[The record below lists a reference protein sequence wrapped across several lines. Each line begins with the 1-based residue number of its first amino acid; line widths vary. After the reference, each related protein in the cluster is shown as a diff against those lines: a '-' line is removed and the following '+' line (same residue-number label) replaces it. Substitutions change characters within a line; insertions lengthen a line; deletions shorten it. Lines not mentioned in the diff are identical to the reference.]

1 LVRLEKTIDNLP
13 SSVGNSVATIAL
25 DATYTVDPQPSGVSI
40 YSRKLIESLAALDTA
55 HRFLLCYRLSRFSR
69 WRDFLRPAAAPGR
82 RPTFSV
88 RFFQEPL
95 TFWLPWQARLFH
107 SLAQRPPAF
116 RFAREIVTVN
126 DVFPLTG
133 RDYSTPDFQKK
144 FSGLLL
150 EAVERAAR
158 VLAPSQYTADQLV
171 RHAGVAREKISVI
184 PYGAEPPGKALTAEE
199 RLGER
204 EHLVGKGKEMVLS
217 VGVMQTRKNTI
228 NALRALASLPAR
240 FRLVLAGGEGHGSGA
255 IRDFIRKEGLESRVI
270 LLGYVAADRLPS
282 LYQAATV
289 LLFPSLEEGF
299 GLPVLEAMAHGLP
312 VVTSNTSSL
321 PEVGGDAALY
331 ADPHEPRQLAAQVER
346 AAEDRPLRE
355 SMIARG
361 LARAREFTWRR
372 TAEETCRVYEE
383 LVVA

>member
-1 LVRLEKTIDNLP
+1 VT
-13 SSVGNSVATIAL
+13 TIAL
-25 DATYTVDPQPSGVSI
+25 DATYAADPQPSGVGV
-40 YSRKLIESLAALDTA
+40 YSRKLIESLAALETPYL
-55 HRFLLCYRLSRFSR
+55 FLLCYRLSRFKQR
-69 WRDFLRPAAAPGR
+69 RHFLRPRGTGVRGGAQL
-82 RPTFSV
+82 SV
-88 RFFQEPL
+88 RVYQEHL
-95 TFWLPWQARLFH
+95 TFWLPWEARLFH

-144 FSGLLL
+144 FSALLL

-158 VLAPSQYTADQLV
+158 VLAPSEYTADQLV

-184 PYGAEPPGKALTAEE
+184 PYGVEPPGKALTAEE
-199 RLGER
+199 QLSER

-240 FRLVLAGGEGHGSGA
+240 YRLVLAGGEGYGSEA
-255 IRDFIRKEGLESRVI
+255 IHDFIRKEGLESRVI
-270 LLGYVAADRLPS
+270 LLGYVAADRLSS

-289 LLFPSLEEGF
+289 LLFPSFEEGF
-299 GLPVLEAMAHGLP
+299 GLPVLEAMAQGLP
-312 VVTSNTSSL
+312 VVAANTSSL

-331 ADPHEPRQLAAQVER
+331 VDPHEPRDIAEKVLR
-346 AAEDRPLRE
+346 LAEDSALRGE
-355 SMIARG
+355 LIARG

-372 TAEETCRVYEE
+372 MAERTCQVYDEV
-383 LVVA
+383 LASRS